1 MNGTAQYLSFCNW
14 LISLS
19 VIPSRFLQVTS
30 CDKSPYVHGWTV
42 FRCIYAVP
50 DTRTSH
56 LLYPF
61 TSGERWAASTFCEH
75 LCEAHG
81 VRSCLCDPALSRG
94 VHPGGSFLGGR
105 SHYCNCSTRLHA
117 VSLVTVP
124 FTLHPRYTRLR
135 LFHIFA
141 NSDIFCLFL
150 VF

>member
-61 TSGERWAASTFCEH
+61 TSGERWAASTFVSISARHTVC
-75 LCEAHG
+75 A
-81 VRSCLCDPALSRG
+81 
-94 VHPGGSFLGGR
+94 
-105 SHYCNCSTRLHA
+105 A
-117 VSLVTVP
+117 VSAILP
-124 FTLHPRYTRLR
+124 
-135 LFHIFA
+135 
-141 NSDIFCLFL
+141 
-150 VF
+150 